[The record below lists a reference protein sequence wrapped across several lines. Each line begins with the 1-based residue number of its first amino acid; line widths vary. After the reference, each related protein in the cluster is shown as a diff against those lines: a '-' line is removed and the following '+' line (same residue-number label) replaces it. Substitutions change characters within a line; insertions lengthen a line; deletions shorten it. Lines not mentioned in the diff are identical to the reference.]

1 LLIPAANTFREFRRA
16 MPTFANRAMALAPV
30 ATFVFAGLLAGTPAL
45 AQSFG
50 ITPTL
55 LEVAPGRRGAVL
67 SVTNTTAIAIEVQ
80 ARPYDWQQV
89 EGHDKLTDS
98 TTLLVSPSIMTIPPG
113 GAQLLR
119 VLVPA
124 GPRTTEGNWRIILDQ
139 LPHATPLAG
148 MQVRL
153 RMSIPVF
160 AYAGKA
166 EARSLRWSIV
176 GGRLEVVNLGQR
188 YLRLSSL
195 AVRTS
200 DGREMPLAL
209 GDTPYFLPNSR
220 RHWSEPSATLA
231 GSQVVAHTGT
241 DSFVVPMTLA
251 PAP

>member
-1 LLIPAANTFREFRRA
+1 MPTLTRRA
-16 MPTFANRAMALAPV
+16 I
-30 ATFVFAGLLAGTPAL
+30 VFAAAAAFAFGGVLAGSPAS

-55 LEVAPGRRGAVL
+55 LEIAPGKRGAVL
-67 SVTNTTAIAIEVQ
+67 NILNTTAMPIDIQ

-89 EGHDKLTDS
+89 DGHDKLTDS

-124 GPRTTEGNWRIILDQ
+124 GGRISEGNWRVMLDQ
-139 LPHATPLAG
+139 LPQASPMPG

-166 EARSLRWSIV
+166 DAPSLRSSLV

-188 YLRLSSL
+188 YLRVGSL
-195 AVRTS
+195 AVRAG
-200 DGREMPLAL
+200 DGRETPLPL
-209 GDTPYFLPNSR
+209 GDTPYFLPNTR
-220 RHWSEPSATLA
+220 RSWSAPSAALT
-231 GSQVVAHTGT
+231 GSQVVARHGTG
-241 DSFVVPMTLA
+241 SSLMPITLA
-251 PAP
+251 RAP